1 MLSEQLSRWVEAG
14 LITEDQA
21 GRIRLHEQERT
32 KPDERRTPLIVEAL
46 GYIGG
51 ALAVI
56 AVIILAQEF
65 WADLEL
71 WGKLAL
77 LGMVSLGLLIAGWVL
92 RDSELEAVRRLA
104 GFLWLFA
111 AVGTAFTVGILS
123 ADGFDAEPETATLVA
138 SLAAGLLAI
147 VLWRIR
153 TESLQQLAV
162 FAAAV
167 AAGVSA
173 VGTFSWP
180 EELFGLVVWGAG
192 TAWLFLTWGTVIR
205 PEMTGYA
212 LGAAASLIGMQIL
225 TGVAGG
231 GWPALLGVVVAGA
244 LIAASVALRQIA
256 LLGIGAV
263 GVFVFVPQVVFEYFG
278 DSLGAPV
285 ALLISGAVLIAGAVA
300 LSKLMGEIRE
310 DIAEPTPHEE
320 VES

>member
-14 LITEDQA
+14 LITKDQA
-21 GRIRLHEQERT
+21 SRIRVHEQERA

-92 RDSELEAVRRLA
+92 RDSKLEAVRRLA

-111 AVGTAFTVGILS
+111 AVGTAFTFGILS
-123 ADGFDAEPETATLVA
+123 ADGFDAEPETAILFGA
-138 SLAAGLLAI
+138 SAAALLGV
-147 VLWRIR
+147 VLWRLR
-153 TESLQQLAV
+153 AESLQQLAF
-162 FAAAV
+162 FASMV
-167 AAGVSA
+167 AAGTAA
-173 VGTFSWP
+173 VGTFGWP
-180 EELFGLVVWGAG
+180 EEMFGLVVWGAG
-192 TAWLFLTWGTVIR
+192 TAWLLLTWGTVIR
-205 PEMTGYA
+205 PETTGYA
-212 LGAAASLIGMQIL
+212 LGAATSLVGMQML
-225 TGVAGG
+225 TGFADA
-231 GWPALLGVVVAGA
+231 GWPALLGVAMAGA
-244 LIAASVALRQIA
+244 LIAASVTLRQIV

-263 GVFVFVPQVVFEYFG
+263 GIFVFVPQVVFQYFG

-310 DIAEPTPHEE
+310 DLAEIEPLEE